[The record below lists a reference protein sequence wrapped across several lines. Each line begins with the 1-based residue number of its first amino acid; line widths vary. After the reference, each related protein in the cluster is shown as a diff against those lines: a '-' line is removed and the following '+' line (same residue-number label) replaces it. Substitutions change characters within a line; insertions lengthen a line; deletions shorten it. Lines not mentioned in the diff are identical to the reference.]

1 MLTYYHYYAN
11 SNKVNRIYF
20 IHYKIFSMPLF
31 YTVFIICLIILL
43 IIKLNNFSLLE
54 LKDEK
59 TAELYID
66 IIGKFIFSVNLI
78 LECY

>member
-1 MLTYYHYYAN
+1 M
-11 SNKVNRIYF
+11 
-20 IHYKIFSMPLF
+20 
-31 YTVFIICLIILL
+31 